1 MHVGDVDER
10 EAVLAA
16 NRAFYEAFERRDFD
30 AMSDA
35 WEHSDAVVCT
45 HPGWRPLHGWA
56 QVAGSWI
63 ALLTNSQQLQFI
75 VTGEEVICGADMA
88 VVTCEENLLDGAA
101 TGTVAAV
108 NVFRRDEAGRWLLVS
123 HHGGA
128 VAG

>member
-56 QVAGSWI
+56 QVAG
-63 ALLTNSQQLQFI
+63 
-75 VTGEEVICGADMA
+75 
-88 VVTCEENLLDGAA
+88 
-101 TGTVAAV
+101 
-108 NVFRRDEAGRWLLVS
+108 
-123 HHGGA
+123 
-128 VAG
+128 